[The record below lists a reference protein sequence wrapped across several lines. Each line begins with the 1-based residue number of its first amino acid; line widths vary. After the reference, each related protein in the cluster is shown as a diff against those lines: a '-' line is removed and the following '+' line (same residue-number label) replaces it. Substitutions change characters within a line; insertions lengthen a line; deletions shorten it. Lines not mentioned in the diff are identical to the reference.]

1 MYMSWGERRL
11 TLYNYKYIFDI
22 DISLKIREVFYDNF
36 VAIMIESVNYLS
48 SVVNASF

>member
-1 MYMSWGERRL
+1 MGKTTVDAL
-11 TLYNYKYIFDI
+11 QLQIYIWYWY
-22 DISLKIREVFYDNF
+22 ISLKIREVFYDYF